1 MKLSKNRNE
10 FLDIIIPVIGLL
22 FIVVSFI
29 NVFTCYELL
38 QDKIPIHYGLDG
50 MPDNY
55 DNKSSIWSLPILSLL
70 LFIGLNYVSKIKI
83 QSNFAAKSVVKNA
96 DYLKNIQFRF
106 IQILNSIIAFI
117 FFYITYKTI
126 QIGLENDTG
135 LGSYFIYLVF
145 VGLISPT
152 VIYTILFYRK
162 AF

>member
-10 FLDIIIPVIGLL
+10 FLDIIIPVIGLS

-29 NVFTCYELL
+29 NIFTCYALL
-38 QDKIPIHYGLDG
+38 PDKIPIHYGLDG

-55 DNKSSIWSLPILSLL
+55 HNKSSIWSLPILSLL

-83 QSNFAAKSVVKNA
+83 PYNFAAKSIVKNA

-106 IQILNSIIAFI
+106 IQVLNTIIAFI
-117 FFYITYKTI
+117 FFFISYKTI
-126 QIGLENDTG
+126 QIGLENETG
-135 LGSYFIYLVF
+135 LGSYFIFLVF
-145 VGLISPT
+145 AGLILPIL
-152 VIYTILFYRK
+152 VYFILFYRK